1 MLDILLGIPHIR
13 LVFGA
18 VVLLLVMYAI
28 LISFILLSTNGHL
41 RRLLREQE
49 KTNALLESM
58 RRPSEPR
65 DTREELPSVRLEP
78 NSRLDNSRKS
88 RT

>member
-1 MLDILLGIPHIR
+1 MDILLGIPHIR
-13 LVFGA
+13 LVIGV
-18 VVLLLVMYAI
+18 VVLLLVICAI
-28 LISFILLSTNGHL
+28 LLPFILLSTNSHL

-78 NSRLDNSRKS
+78 NSRLDNARKS